1 MFGLS
6 MKEVLF
12 KTVSNACYNCKNTY
26 KFSLLDRLEELNS
39 ADEETAEKIN
49 TEISRAYF
57 NAVKNTVVDSFRL
70 SSPAIYARIQL
81 ALRSPSMC
89 GYDIDVDTEMM
100 AGSVFA
106 ICYFAIKNRVAPAKL
121 CIKLNHIQ
129 GDVMQKVLYEIADEM

>member
-1 MFGLS
+1 

-89 GYDIDVDTEMM
+89 GYDIDADAEMM

>member
-12 KTVSNACYNCKNTY
+12 KTVSNACYNCKDTY
-26 KFSLLDRLEELNS
+26 KFSLLERLDELNN
-39 ADEETAEKIN
+39 ADEETADKIN
-49 TEISRAYF
+49 TEITYAYF

-89 GYDIDVDTEMM
+89 GYDIDANAGMM

-106 ICYFAIKNRVAPAKL
+106 ICYFAIKNCVAPAKL

-129 GDVMQKVLYEIADEM
+129 GDLMQKVLHEIANEM